1 MINEISEGQSEQ
13 QKRQCNHGDKSNLY
27 YAQSRDSAYRS
38 QGQSSFTSCPSG
50 ASSNQSAEPSPMRNC
65 PSESRHMW
73 QGGGGPHTCDTPSK
87 LGRVCQGDKVTTF
100 RNQGI
105 MQQQGKEQH
114 QEWVYNL

>member
-1 MINEISEGQSEQ
+1 MINGISEGQSEQ

-50 ASSNQSAEPSPMRNC
+50 ASSNQS
-65 PSESRHMW
+65 
-73 QGGGGPHTCDTPSK
+73 CDTPSK
-87 LGRVCQGDKVTTF
+87 LSRVCQGDKVTTF
-100 RNQGI
+100 GNQGI